1 MEQFSEEY
9 FMQIVRQELAKQ
21 YYKYPAVQGMFELED
36 LVMDVVLWYYQP
48 TRKGIVR
55 LNYYM
60 QQCNN
65 NLNHFYNHLKYG
77 LKQYVPA
84 LLRYNFMQNI
94 PTSLNVPLD
103 NESESTEFIDM
114 VVDETEAVDSQVS
127 FNDTLNNIKALL
139 ETQLKKSLTMKLYK
153 EAKMSNPSISYN
165 EFSIYPTTIV
175 KVWPAVRNQINI
187 IKDLSDGYKAS
198 ELREKYENYDSLIK
212 TVKDT
217 IETYYLQQGEK
228 VLEVLGRRKVA

>member
-9 FMQIVRQELAKQ
+9 FMQFVRQELAKQ
-21 YYKYPAVQGMFELED
+21 YYKYPVVQGMFELED

-60 QQCNN
+60 EQCNN

-77 LKQYVPA
+77 LRQYVPA

-103 NESESTEFIDM
+103 YDSESTEFIDM
-114 VVDETEAVDSQVS
+114 VADEGESIESQIS
-127 FNDTLNNIKALL
+127 FGDTLDNIKVLL
-139 ETQLKKSLTMKLYK
+139 EAQLKKSLTMKLFK
-153 EAKMSNPSISYN
+153 EAKASNPMLSYK

-175 KVWPAVRNQINI
+175 KVWPTVRNQINI

-198 ELREKYENYDSLIK
+198 ELREKYENYDSLIQ
-212 TVKDT
+212 TVKAT
-217 IETYYLQQGEK
+217 IETYYQQHGEQ
-228 VLEVLGRRKVA
+228 VSEILGRRKVA